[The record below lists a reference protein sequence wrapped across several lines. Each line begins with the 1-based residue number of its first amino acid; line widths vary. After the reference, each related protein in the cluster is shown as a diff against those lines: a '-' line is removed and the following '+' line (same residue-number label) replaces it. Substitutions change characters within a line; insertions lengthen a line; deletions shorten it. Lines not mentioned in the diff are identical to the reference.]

1 MILHQINGI
10 PASGDDIKYGDI
22 TIDKAKDE
30 QNKLVQKVRDFKSN
44 TKPRNPKMIKEKLDF
59 INNAVTLVK
68 GREMIYYGF
77 ESRIFPL
84 PNQLIVLL
92 NQRIQTHQKWKYQGE
107 DSNY

>member
-1 MILHQINGI
+1 M
-10 PASGDDIKYGDI
+10 
-22 TIDKAKDE
+22 DKAKDE